1 MSNLATVTIQPDDE
15 YQDLAELAG
24 ITFTEGKKYTLQVEG
39 DVRLCEKD
47 TKPTSGGFHIMSSEP
62 FEYEAGSDTLWVK
75 NLKQKTLY
83 PADVD
88 AIINIAD

>member
-1 MSNLATVTIQPDDE
+1 MSNLATVTLQPDDE
-15 YQDLAELAG
+15 YQDLSELAG
-24 ITFTEGKKYTLQVEG
+24 ITFVEGKKYTLQVEG

-47 TKPTSGGFHIMSSEP
+47 TKPTSGGTRVNFIYP
-62 FEYEAGSDTLWVK
+62 FEYEASSDTLWVK

-88 AIINIAD
+88 ATINIAD

>member
-1 MSNLATVTIQPDDE
+1 MSNLATVTLQPNEE
-15 YQDLAELAG
+15 YQDLAELAD
-24 ITFTEGKKYTLQVEG
+24 ITFTEGTKYTLQVEG
-39 DVRLCEKD
+39 DVMLCEKD

-83 PADVD
+83 PSDVD